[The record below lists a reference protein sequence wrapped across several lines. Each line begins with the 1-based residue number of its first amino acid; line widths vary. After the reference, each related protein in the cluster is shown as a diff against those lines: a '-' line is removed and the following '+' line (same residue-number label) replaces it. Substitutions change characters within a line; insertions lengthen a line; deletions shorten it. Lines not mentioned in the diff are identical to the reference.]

1 MKHVTL
7 HVGLNLLRIL
17 VRPVDNVL
25 GMYYLLNISDTLQ
38 IVVVGM
44 PKIWTV
50 SDMHISYPETT
61 LMMKIRHDFP

>member
-1 MKHVTL
+1 VKHVTL

-17 VRPVDNVL
+17 VRPVVNVL
-25 GMYYLLNISDTLQ
+25 GIYCLLNMSDTLQ

-50 SDMHISYPETT
+50 TCIFLILRP
-61 LMMKIRHDFP
+61 L